1 MLLIPVDHHER
12 VEDLP
17 AYIDAVASLH
27 DMSDFLCE
35 SLPFPNP
42 VDAIRLALSFSLT
55 CCVIYVNL
63 SCTEFKLAEVLDLN
77 MSGRSELCNAVYQTN
92 Y

>member
-1 MLLIPVDHHER
+1 MVCEKYFLAWRMLLIPVDHHER

-35 SLPFPNP
+35 SLPFPSP

-55 CCVIYVNL
+55 CCVMLKYRIIRHSRSIHILVP
-63 SCTEFKLAEVLDLN
+63 VL
-77 MSGRSELCNAVYQTN
+77 
-92 Y
+92 

>member
-1 MLLIPVDHHER
+1 MVCEKYFLAWRMLLIPVDHHER

-55 CCVIYVNL
+55 CCVIYV
-63 SCTEFKLAEVLDLN
+63 KILN
-77 MSGRSELCNAVYQTN
+77 NSPFA
-92 Y
+92 